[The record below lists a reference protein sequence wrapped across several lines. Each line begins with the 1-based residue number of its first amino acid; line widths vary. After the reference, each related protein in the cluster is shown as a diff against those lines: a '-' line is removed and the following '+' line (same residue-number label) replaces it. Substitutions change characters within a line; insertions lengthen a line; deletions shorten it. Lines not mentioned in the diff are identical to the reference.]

1 MLRNVWKAVGDSGE
15 KSVVGREVHG
25 GQGFTQEAGVVE
37 VGARSVAALEA
48 IVWLVLTGQQVAPN
62 SKNKSGES

>member
-1 MLRNVWKAVGDSGE
+1 M
-15 KSVVGREVHG
+15 VGREVHG